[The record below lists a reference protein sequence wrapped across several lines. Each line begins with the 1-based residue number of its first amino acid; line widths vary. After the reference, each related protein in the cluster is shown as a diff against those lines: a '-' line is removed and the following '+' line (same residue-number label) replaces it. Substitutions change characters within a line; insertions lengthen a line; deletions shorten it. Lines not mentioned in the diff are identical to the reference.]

1 MKKITLVAFL
11 IVLILPV
18 ASYLIVNS
26 YSKDAIAMPRHYF
39 YDTVVTKLQNGKPVD
54 DTIWHKIKP
63 FKLLNQFGDSVGIDD
78 WGGKI
83 IVANFFFTSC
93 PSICPTLTRNMKK
106 LQTAFIKTD
115 TIVRFISFTV
125 DPLRDTVQKIKA
137 YGDKYAINHDTW
149 WMLTG
154 PKKEIYD
161 IAFNEFKASVV
172 SEGKVDTN
180 FIHTEK
186 FFLLDRDKV
195 VRGFYNGL
203 DSNHLDQLIKDIVL
217 LNMERDKKRKR
228 NLFRK

>member
-54 DTIWHKIKP
+54 DTVWHKIKP

-137 YGDKYAINHDTW
+137 YGDKYGINHDAW